1 MRLTERVHH
10 YLNTQLKPGD
20 HAIDATAG
28 NGHDAAHMASL
39 VGPKGQVIA
48 IDIQKAA
55 IDTTRERLNTRG
67 CSAQVQLL
75 TGEHSSILQSLCSKH
90 AQTICAITF
99 NLGYLPGS
107 DKHIRTTP
115 ETTLRAL
122 DASRQLLNPKGLLLV
137 TAYRGHEGGQ
147 AEANAVAGWM
157 ETLQAEGCSVESY
170 TPATQGTRTPPILW
184 IMSLGTSSETSEIQV
199 STR

>member
-10 YLNTQLKPGD
+10 YLNAQLKPGD

-28 NGHDAAHMASL
+28 NGHDTAHMASL
-39 VGPKGQVIA
+39 VGPQGQVIA
-48 IDIQKAA
+48 IDIQKTA
-55 IDTTRERLNTRG
+55 IDATRERLTTQG
-67 CSAQVQLL
+67 CLEQVQLL
-75 TGEHSSILQSLCSKH
+75 GGEHSAILQSLCPKH
-90 AQTICAITF
+90 ARTICAITF

-115 ETTLRAL
+115 ATTLRAL
-122 DASRQLLNPKGLLLV
+122 DASRQLLKPEGLLLV

-147 AEANAVAGWM
+147 AEADTVARWM
-157 ETLQAEGCSVESY
+157 EILQTKGCSVESH

-184 IMSLGTSSETSEIQV
+184 IMSLGSKLQDV
-199 STR
+199 Y

>member
-10 YLNTQLKPGD
+10 YLNAQLKPGD

-28 NGHDAAHMASL
+28 NGHDTAHMASL

-48 IDIQKAA
+48 IDIQKSA
-55 IDTTRERLNTRG
+55 IDATRKRLNTQS
-67 CSAQVQLL
+67 CLAQVQLL
-75 TGEHSSILQSLCSKH
+75 CGEHSAILQSLCPKH
-90 AQTICAITF
+90 ARTICAITF

-122 DASRQLLNPKGLLLV
+122 DASRQLLKPEGLLLV

-147 AEANAVAGWM
+147 AEADTVARWM
-157 ETLQAEGCSVESY
+157 KTLQTEGCPVESH
-170 TPATQGTRTPPILW
+170 TPATRGTRKPPILW
-184 IMSLGTSSETSEIQV
+184 IMSLSSELQDI
-199 STR
+199 